1 MPGALAGHTILVTGA
16 AGGIGAATARL
27 AAERGGRV
35 ILTDVD
41 DACAATAQA
50 IRDDGGV
57 ATYHHLDVTDAG
69 AVAAL
74 LGEIVAEYGR
84 LDAAVNNAGVD
95 HPLAPLAEV
104 PDEQWQRV
112 QDVNLKGVWHCMREE
127 IPPMRAQGA
136 GAIVNVASVA
146 GLVGAGQFGAY
157 GASKHGVVGLTRSA
171 AADYARYG
179 VRVNCVCPGVIRTDM
194 FQRTLDRHPEI
205 EQRLAKAH
213 PAGRLGRPEEVAEA
227 ILWLCSDAAS
237 FVHGHA
243 LAVDGGYTAV

>member
-1 MPGALAGHTILVTGA
+1 MGTSLAGHTILVTGA
-16 AGGIGAATARL
+16 AGGIGAATARI

-41 DACAATAQA
+41 DACAVTAQA
-50 IRDDGGV
+50 IRDGGGI
-57 ATYHHLDVTDAG
+57 AAYHHLDVTDAA

-74 LGEIVAEYGR
+74 ITEIVAEYGR
-84 LDAAVNNAGVD
+84 LDAAVNNAGID
-95 HPLAPLAEV
+95 HPLAPLADV
-104 PDEQWQRV
+104 PDEQWRRV

-127 IPPMRAQGA
+127 IPPMRAQGG

-146 GLVGAGQFGAY
+146 GLVGAGHFGAY

-179 VRVNCVCPGVIRTDM
+179 VRVNCVCPGVIRTEM
-194 FQRTLDRHPEI
+194 FQRTLDRHPDI
-205 EQRLAKAH
+205 EQRLARSH
-213 PAGRLGRPEEVAEA
+213 PAGRLGQPEEVAEA

>member
-1 MPGALAGHTILVTGA
+1 MSGLLAGRTILVTGA

-41 DACAATAQA
+41 DACAVTAQT
-50 IRDDGGV
+50 IRDGGGV
-57 ATYHHLDVTDAG
+57 AAYHHLDVTDAD

-74 LGEIVAEYGR
+74 VDEIVAEYGR
-84 LDAAVNNAGVD
+84 IDAAVNNAGID

-104 PDEQWQRV
+104 PDEQWVRV
-112 QDVNLKGVWHCMREE
+112 QDVNLKGVWHCLRAE
-127 IPPMRAQGA
+127 IPSMRAQGG

-146 GLVGAGQFGAY
+146 GLVGAGQFGVY

-213 PAGRLGRPEEVAEA
+213 PAGRLGKPEEVAEA

-237 FVHGHA
+237 FIHGHA
-243 LAVDGGYTAV
+243 MAVDGGYTAV